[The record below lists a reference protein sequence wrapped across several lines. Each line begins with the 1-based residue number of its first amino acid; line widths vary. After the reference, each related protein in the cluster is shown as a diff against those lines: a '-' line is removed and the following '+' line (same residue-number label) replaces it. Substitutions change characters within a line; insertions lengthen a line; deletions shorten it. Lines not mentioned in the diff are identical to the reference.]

1 MTYQK
6 RIDLSQRNIS
16 LSLIFSDSNINDHC
30 GNFDHG
36 KNDESVQ
43 NFQQN
48 ILSEQNSSI
57 FKRNKRPISKQ
68 NHLFAPTE
76 GPADPVSDSKIECN
90 GRGKISVELLPRSN
104 SESKNI
110 GNFSELRKLC
120 SNENRIRTNNFA
132 STQSK
137 TFNASIHHFRKVQR
151 SSSGVLI
158 GIVLIFL
165 FCNLPRFVVKTF
177 IISTHGNGLEEQF
190 LFCDSRD
197 QLHVPAFVHII
208 GMYPIFL
215 VTYTVFIKYLDIQIS
230 LSHIYQN
237 ILFQEWLITFF

>member
-1 MTYQK
+1 MQYFIK
-6 RIDLSQRNIS
+6 SQ
-16 LSLIFSDSNINDHC
+16 LFSDSNINDHC
-30 GNFDHG
+30 RKFDHG
-36 KNDESVQ
+36 KNVESLQ
-43 NFQQN
+43 NFQEN

-57 FKRNKRPISKQ
+57 FKRNKKPISKQ
-68 NHLFAPTE
+68 YCLFAPTE
-76 GPADPVSDSKIECN
+76 VPVDPVSDSKIECN

-104 SESKNI
+104 SENKND
-110 GNFSELRKLC
+110 GNFKELRKLC
-120 SNENRIRTNNFA
+120 SNENGIRTNTFA
-132 STQSK
+132 STESK

-165 FCNLPRFVVKTF
+165 FCNFPRFVVKTF

-208 GMYPIFL
+208 GTYVIFL
-215 VTYTVFIKYLDIQIS
+215 VNHTVFSKANISSKYS
-230 LSHIYQN
+230 N
-237 ILFQEWLITFF
+237 